1 MLSLVNVV
9 VYKGERRVHQEGS
22 PRVPYIEAD
31 VLAAI
36 EAAEAADGTEA
47 AEELWDAIAA
57 PEYETVVVA

>member
-1 MLSLVNVV
+1 M
-9 VYKGERRVHQEGS
+9 
-22 PRVPYIEAD
+22 PYIEAD

>member
-1 MLSLVNVV
+1 LLSLVNVV

-31 VLAAI
+31 VLAEI
-36 EAAEAADGTEA
+36 EAAEAAVGTEA

-57 PEYETVVVA
+57 TDTETAVVA